1 MVKRKFDMNQT
12 KLGVKTLDW
21 HVLKD
26 YILCFVVEFIEKVF
40 PILEINEPKK
50 KWRDYF
56 LFDVKL
62 IVYTKILHIGKILII
77 MNKEMYHEIF
87 RYICD
92 DIRLSEKPNKNPRK
106 QNQKIHK
113 TKKEEIINY
122 LNMF

>member
-1 MVKRKFDMNQT
+1 M
-12 KLGVKTLDW
+12 
-21 HVLKD
+21 
-26 YILCFVVEFIEKVF
+26 
-40 PILEINEPKK
+40 
-50 KWRDYF
+50 
-56 LFDVKL
+56 FDVKL

-77 MNKEMYHEIF
+77 TNKEMYHDIF